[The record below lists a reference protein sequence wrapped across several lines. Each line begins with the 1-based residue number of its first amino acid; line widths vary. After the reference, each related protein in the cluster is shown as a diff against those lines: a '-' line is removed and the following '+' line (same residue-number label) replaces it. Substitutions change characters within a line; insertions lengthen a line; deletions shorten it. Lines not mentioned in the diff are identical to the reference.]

1 MREAEGGLWIVKEI
15 GSCAESQRRRRR
27 QSFSY
32 KSSLRC
38 WELIYIRDSAVLFIT
53 NWLKMNRD
61 PATETVVENNRQ
73 GIVALGPV
81 QPRTITFPSS
91 GSRNLKLIKTCS
103 RSTSADVRSADLIQ
117 IYVECIRSSDLL
129 LDDLVTA
136 FAAKPRKL
144 SL

>member
-1 MREAEGGLWIVKEI
+1 MREVERGLRFVNEI
-15 GSCAESQRRRRR
+15 GGCAGSQRRRRR

-53 NWLKMNRD
+53 NSLKMNRD

-91 GSRNLKLIKTCS
+91 GSMLN
-103 RSTSADVRSADLIQ
+103 
-117 IYVECIRSSDLL
+117 
-129 LDDLVTA
+129 A
-136 FAAKPRKL
+136 FAILTFCWMIL
-144 SL
+144 SPILQLNHENCRCESTN